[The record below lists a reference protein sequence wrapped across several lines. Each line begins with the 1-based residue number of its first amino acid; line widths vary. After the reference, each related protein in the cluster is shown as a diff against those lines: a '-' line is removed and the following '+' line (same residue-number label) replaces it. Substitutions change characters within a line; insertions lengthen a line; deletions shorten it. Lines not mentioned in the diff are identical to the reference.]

1 MTPNKFTVT
10 LPALRKAGACVYG
23 YNRVVR
29 AIQGREFTDE
39 DAKLN
44 TYIRFA
50 HADPIS
56 IRLIVASNGM
66 DDALWA
72 LRCIDNA
79 ANDKDLRLFSVCCA
93 RQVEHLMRDPRSTNA
108 LDVAERHPNRT
119 PSNTHRRPP
128 FETAKRLRRSAPR
141 TRSTHHQSRA
151 NAPTPIPA
159 PLPKPARHQSA
170 RIRAILKCA
179 EKKKRPRAS
188 HPTAISGP
196 PKKQ

>member
-108 LDVAERHPNRT
+108 LDVAERHANGKATDRELSVFPADAFLDDLAKAAAERGMHLIGNGKRIVVS
-119 PSNTHRRPP
+119 PIVPP
-128 FETAKRLRRSAPR
+128 GWWKIAVK
-141 TRSTHHQSRA
+141 
-151 NAPTPIPA
+151 I
-159 PLPKPARHQSA
+159 KPVAA
-170 RIRAILKCA
+170 A
-179 EKKKRPRAS
+179 
-188 HPTAISGP
+188 
-196 PKKQ
+196 